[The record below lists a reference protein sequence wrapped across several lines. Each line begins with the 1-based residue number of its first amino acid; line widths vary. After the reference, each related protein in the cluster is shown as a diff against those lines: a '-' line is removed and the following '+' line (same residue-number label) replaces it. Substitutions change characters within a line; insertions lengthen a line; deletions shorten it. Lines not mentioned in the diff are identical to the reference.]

1 MQRHQRL
8 HREQQLV
15 LRDEFLDHDRLARLV
30 PQPTGSPDHKA
41 VPAVFVDRNYAAI
54 VQQGL
59 RAIRLAGRETD
70 LEFARQLLV
79 QRIAQEMLHHAIQ
92 MLRHI
97 DVFTRAYAGQAAS
110 RNIAHRI
117 AARLARGHANLG
129 QAAHR
134 SGCAVERNIMNLYGL
149 ACGDMRNAPLRVGS
163 GDVRNR
169 IQLLRRQTPAG
180 HLDAQHV
187 QIRLPLAIH
196 AMLQTRR
203 SQAIQVHAAF
213 VESLNDLFETVNFFQ
228 VG

>member
-1 MQRHQRL
+1 VQRHQGL
-8 HREQQLV
+8 HREQQFM

-30 PQPTGSPDHKA
+30 PQPAGSPDHKA
-41 VPAVFVDRNYAAI
+41 VPAVFVDRNHAAI

-59 RAIRLAGRETD
+59 RAIRLAVRETD

-79 QRIAQEMLHHAIQ
+79 QRIAQKMFHHAIQ

-110 RNIAHRI
+110 RNIAHRV
-117 AARLARGHANLG
+117 AARLARGHADRG

-134 SGCAVERNIMNLYGL
+134 GGCAVERNVMNLYGL
-149 ACGDMRNAPLRVGS
+149 ARGDMRNTPLRVSS
-163 GDVRNR
+163 GDIRNR

-187 QIRLPLAIH
+187 QIRLALAIH
-196 AMLQTRR
+196 AMLQAHRR
-203 SQAIQVHAAF
+203 HA
-213 VESLNDLFETVNFFQ
+213 VNIRCRH
-228 VG
+228 